1 MFFITTSSQVSA
13 DIGVCV
19 FGVEK
24 GAFNFHEPHNC
35 KNGDT
40 AIWRGSNDTT
50 IAHMKHFF
58 KAQNCN
64 INGKFLEGV
73 SKDLFFGGENEEHY
87 IICEFQKKVERN
99 ID

>member
-1 MFFITTSSQVSA
+1 MSSKHVKILFCRLFFLMFFITSSSQVSA
-13 DIGVCV
+13 DICVCV

-40 AIWRGSNDTT
+40 AIRRGSSDTT
-50 IAHMKHFF
+50 FAPMRHFF

-73 SKDLFFGGENEEHY
+73 SKDLFL
-87 IICEFQKKVERN
+87 
-99 ID
+99 